1 MTPDD
6 ALPSPPPPPDAVVLD
21 WLLSALCRRLYFAA
35 EMGLLAC
42 LEFPTDQFTRFTDTR
57 ITQPMRSLAGV
68 LKLAGAEHGAPA
80 AVAPLDGVALWA
92 EMVPATL
99 LVLGEF
105 RSLSAQDLRDAV
117 ERFTGAWFTLRRCIE
132 EAAAALGVEVS
143 FLRGLP
149 PAREQAFRASLDV
162 LYDELRARREPS
174 GG

>member
-1 MTPDD
+1 
-6 ALPSPPPPPDAVVLD
+6 
-21 WLLSALCRRLYFAA
+21 
-35 EMGLLAC
+35 
-42 LEFPTDQFTRFTDTR
+42 
-57 ITQPMRSLAGV
+57 MRSLAGV

-105 RSLSAQDLRDAV
+105 RSLAAEQLRDAV

-149 PAREQAFRASLDV
+149 PAREQAFRASLNS
-162 LYDELRARREPS
+162 LYDELRARGTDPTAD
-174 GG
+174 

>member
-1 MTPDD
+1 MSLDEQQ
-6 ALPSPPPPPDAVVLD
+6 PSPPAPPDAIVLD
-21 WLLSALCRRLYFAA
+21 WLLSGLCRRLYFSA

-42 LEFPTDQFTRFTDTR
+42 LEFPADQFTRFVDTR
-57 ITQPMRSLAGV
+57 IAQPMRALAGV
-68 LKLAGAEHGAPA
+68 LKLAGADHGAPA
-80 AVAPLDGVALWA
+80 AAAPLDGVALWA

-105 RSLSAQDLRDAV
+105 RSLTAGELRDAV

-132 EAAAALGVEVS
+132 EAAAALGVNVS

-149 PAREQAFRASLDV
+149 PAREQAFRSSLDA
-162 LYDELRARREPS
+162 LYDELRARRDDS